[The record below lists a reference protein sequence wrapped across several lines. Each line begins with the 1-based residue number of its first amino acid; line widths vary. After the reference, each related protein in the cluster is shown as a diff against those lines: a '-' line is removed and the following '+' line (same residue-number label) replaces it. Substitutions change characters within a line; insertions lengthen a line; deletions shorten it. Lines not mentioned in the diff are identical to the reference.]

1 MPHHPDSKQRIYVT
15 PAKRGK
21 GNTQK
26 QGVKADEPARVDCH
40 QRMTWAERLKRV
52 FNIDITICS
61 RCGGAVSIIAC
72 IEDPSIITKILAH
85 LDAKSGAPVAVHRL
99 PKPAPLRRQSYLIR
113 YQQGED
119 DRCCSRMRLV
129 G

>member
-1 MPHHPDSKQRIYVT
+1 VPKPRANLTRYHGVLAPNSKQRIYVT

-40 QRMTWAERLKRV
+40 QSMTWAERLKRV
-52 FNIDITICS
+52 FNIHVTICS

-72 IEDPSIITKILAH
+72 IEDPSIMTKILAH
-85 LDAKSGAPVAVHRL
+85 LDAKSGAPVAVNQL
-99 PKPAPLRRQSYLIR
+99 PEPRAPPQAKLFN
-113 YQQGED
+113 
-119 DRCCSRMRLV
+119 
-129 G
+129 

>member
-1 MPHHPDSKQRIYVT
+1 MAKLAALGPNPRVNLTRYHGVLGPNSKQRIYVT

-26 QGVKADEPARVDCH
+26 QGVKAGETVRVDCH
-40 QRMTWAERLKRV
+40 QSMMWVERLKPV

-72 IEDPSIITKILAH
+72 IEDSAVINKMLTH
-85 LDAKSGAPVAVHRL
+85 LDAKFGAPV
-99 PKPAPLRRQSYLIR
+99 
-113 YQQGED
+113 E
-119 DRCCSRMRLV
+119 
-129 G
+129 